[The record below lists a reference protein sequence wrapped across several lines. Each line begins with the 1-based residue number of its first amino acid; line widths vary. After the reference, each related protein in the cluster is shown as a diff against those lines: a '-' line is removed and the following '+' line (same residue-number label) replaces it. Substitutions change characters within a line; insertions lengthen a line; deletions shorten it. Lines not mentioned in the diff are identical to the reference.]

1 MNEKILKQLLS
12 SIDYQLKSIQTSV
25 DLIQDL
31 IGEFDDISIKSTE
44 KERKNNVL
52 EITLEDFVSKIE
64 ESYEPEYLEND

>member
-12 SIDYQLKSIQTSV
+12 SINYQLKSIQTSV
-25 DLIQDL
+25 DLIQEL
-31 IGEFDDISIKSTE
+31 IGGSDDISVKTTE

>member
-12 SIDYQLKSIQTSV
+12 SINYQLNSIQTSV
-25 DLIQDL
+25 DLIQEL
-31 IGEFDDISIKSTE
+31 IGGSDDISVKTTE